1 MDILQK
7 NMHHIDFE
15 EVDITEV
22 SIDGQ
27 TATEFINNIINE
39 TFENEGTREYKQKSD
54 YTEVIS
60 IIKEIIRHEE
70 IENQDDTGNGEV
82 AVAIDTKAL
91 TNRIAE
97 KLMESEIKAQE
108 EIASIGKIRKGSL
121 IQALAKSNENTYR
134 YVLIKVDHSAYLDKN
149 DLVKRIGLP
158 LEEKILKSCIIEY
171 NLNKDINRI
180 SLFDS
185 TKKMANYWW
194 NKLLELE
201 PIRTDDLNTKTA
213 MRKIKGTIK
222 KVVETNSP
230 SDYTIYNDKLKGYFN
245 TREEFDIE
253 EMISTVID
261 GHNTK
266 DQSVDTDILK
276 EKIRSVALKTFDGQF
291 KIDLSAI
298 KNDKVE
304 VYKLD
309 ERISLTLYD
318 EIGNLPDKIIAEE
331 NGGEYSLRLV
341 GISKDIY
348 DKFNY

>member
-1 MDILQK
+1 MEILQK

-15 EVDITEV
+15 EEDIIEV
-22 SIDGQ
+22 SIEGE
-27 TATEFINNIINE
+27 TAAEFINNIINE
-39 TFENEGTREYKQKSD
+39 TFENEGTREYKQKSN

-60 IIKEIIRHEE
+60 IIKDIIRHEE
-70 IENQDDTGNGEV
+70 IENQNDIGGGEV
-82 AVAIDTKAL
+82 AVATDTKAL

-121 IQALAKSNENTYR
+121 IQSLAKSNDDTYR
-134 YVLIKVDHSAYLDKN
+134 YILIKVDHSTYLDKN

-171 NLNKDINRI
+171 NLNKEIKRI

-201 PIRTDDLNTKTA
+201 PIRSDDVNTKTA
-213 MRKIKGTIK
+213 MRKIKTTIK
-222 KVVETNSP
+222 NSIESSSP

-245 TREEFDIE
+245 TSQEFDIE
-253 EMISTVID
+253 EMIKIVID
-261 GHNTK
+261 SHTPKNESINTNK
-266 DQSVDTDILK
+266 LK
-276 EKIRSVALKTFDGQF
+276 EKIRAVALKQFDGQF
-291 KIDLSAI
+291 KIDLGAI
-298 KNDKVE
+298 KNDKIE

-331 NGGEYSLRLV
+331 NDGEYSLRLV
-341 GISKDIY
+341 GISKDVY